1 MAINKLPD
9 GRYELDIYPSGRNG
23 KRIKRI
29 RNTKKECRLLE
40 ADILREF
47 ASVPDKFA
55 RDNRSLIDLVDLWYS
70 SHGHTLKDA
79 KYRYSR
85 TLALCDRLS
94 NPSVSEFTSEVFSIY
109 RQRRLSDVSVSTVNH
124 ETRYLRSVFNELKR
138 LGFYYG
144 DNPLAN
150 IRTFPER
157 QRELSFLTYDQRD
170 ELLYQCEQ
178 SSNTHCAPVVRL
190 CLATGSRWSEANGL
204 KASNLF
210 DNRVI
215 YSDTKNGKQRVI
227 PITSKL
233 SSYLR
238 SQAFPTNTGRLFDSC
253 RSAFRKALER
263 TSIELP
269 QGQSTHVLRHTYA
282 SHFVM
287 KGGDILTLKNILGH
301 SDLKVTMRY
310 AHLSPDYMQQA
321 VELSSLDF

>member
-1 MAINKLPD
+1 MESFVGVWLV
-9 GRYELDIYPSGRNG
+9 S
-23 KRIKRI
+23 
-29 RNTKKECRLLE
+29 RLL
-40 ADILREF
+40 
-47 ASVPDKFA
+47 
-55 RDNRSLIDLVDLWYS
+55 WYQ

-79 KYRYSR
+79 TYRYSR
-85 TLALCDRLS
+85 TLALCERLF
-94 NPSVSEFTSEVFSIY
+94 NPRVFEFTSEVFSIY
-109 RQRRLSDVSVSTVNH
+109 RQHRLSDVSVSTVNH

-138 LGFYYG
+138 LGFYHG

-150 IRTFPER
+150 IRTFPEK

-190 CLATGSRWSEANGL
+190 CLATGSRWSEANSL
-204 KASNLF
+204 KASNLY

-233 SSYLR
+233 SDYLR
-238 SQAFPTNTGRLFDSC
+238 LQAFPTDTGRLFDSC

-287 KGGDILTLKNILGH
+287 KGGDILTLKHILGH